1 MAEITTE
8 KENMVEITTE
18 KESMVEVTTEKESM
32 VEVTTEDMKANV
44 EEITTEEIMEPIIEE
59 VTSEEVTKEEM
70 ETSEEVTT
78 EKIIEM
84 VETTSMEPSVEM
96 TTVEVVAISEEEDEL
111 SLMTTVRPRLDESVV
126 RTTVQPVGEDQE
138 FLCHPAAGPDQKGD
152 MPMSCVHL
160 SGDEERSIMLL
171 IPREV
176 IGDISLNRLFDK
188 NVKIVV
194 RDFMVMDRSPRRL

>member
-1 MAEITTE
+1 MGEPIPE
-8 KENMVEITTE
+8 
-18 KESMVEVTTEKESM
+18 EVTT
-32 VEVTTEDMKANV
+32 
-44 EEITTEEIMEPIIEE
+44 
-59 VTSEEVTKEEM
+59 EEVTKEEM

-84 VETTSMEPSVEM
+84 VETTSMEPSVE
-96 TTVEVVAISEEEDEL
+96 
-111 SLMTTVRPRLDESVV
+111 MTTVRPRLDESVV

>member
-1 MAEITTE
+1 
-8 KENMVEITTE
+8 
-18 KESMVEVTTEKESM
+18 
-32 VEVTTEDMKANV
+32 
-44 EEITTEEIMEPIIEE
+44 
-59 VTSEEVTKEEM
+59 
-70 ETSEEVTT
+70 
-78 EKIIEM
+78 M
-84 VETTSMEPSVEM
+84 VETTSMEPVVEM

-111 SLMTTVRPRLDESVV
+111 SVV
-126 RTTVQPVGEDQE
+126 RTTVQPAGEDQE
-138 FLCHPAAGPDQKGD
+138 FLCHPAAEPDQEGD